1 VCSAKAAEEEALTF
15 TVTARRA
22 QIVQAAIDTIAEVG
36 YSRASLDRIG
46 ARIGI
51 SKGLIGY
58 HFAGKDELI
67 KQLVDDVVA
76 EGMAYMQPR
85 ILAETTGPGRLRAYI
100 ESNLDFLRDHRN
112 AAMAVIEIARN
123 EVRNGRRRYYG
134 NSHVDQA
141 VQKLM
146 ELLTASQSLGE
157 LRANFDP
164 KAMAVAIRAAIDAA
178 SPRLAFDP
186 DFDIDRYGAEIA
198 NAFDLATRVTGD
210 QSPASDES
218 PRGPARPRS
227 RPGSVSR

>member
-1 VCSAKAAEEEALTF
+1 MEERTF

-36 YSRASLDRIG
+36 YAKASLDRIG

-58 HFAGKDELI
+58 HFAGKDQLI
-67 KQLVDDVVA
+67 KQLVEDVVA

-100 ESNLDFLRDHRN
+100 ESNLDFLREHRN
-112 AAMAVIEIARN
+112 AAMAIVEIARN
-123 EVRNGRRRYYG
+123 DVRDVRRQYYG

-141 VQKLM
+141 VQKLR
-146 ELLTASQSLGE
+146 ELLADSQSAGE
-157 LRANFDP
+157 LRADFDA

-178 SPRLAFDP
+178 SPRMLLEP
-186 DFDIDRYGAEIA
+186 DFDIDGYGREVA
-198 NAFDLATRVTGD
+198 NAFDLATRITD
-210 QSPASDES
+210 D
-218 PRGPARPRS
+218 RTDTLR
-227 RPGSVSR
+227 RPGS